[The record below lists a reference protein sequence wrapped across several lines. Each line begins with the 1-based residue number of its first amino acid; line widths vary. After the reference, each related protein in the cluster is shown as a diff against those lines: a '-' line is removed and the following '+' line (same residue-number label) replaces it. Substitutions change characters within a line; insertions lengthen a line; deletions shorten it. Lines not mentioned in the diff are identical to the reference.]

1 MSSDIPNLRFKREPL
16 WLPSRR
22 VLGCDIPPQ
31 TMDWLMDSSS
41 LTQRLI
47 QACPGQF
54 SVQVIDQGYG
64 LPMKNESRWLDMAG
78 GTYGFIRQVR
88 LLCNKVPWVYART
101 VIPVSTL
108 SGRLRRLTRLG
119 NKPLGA
125 LLFAD
130 SGMRRGEMEIARIQH
145 DDQIYQSA
153 LGTNRKAQQ
162 SCDII
167 WGRRS
172 TFYLDYK
179 PLLVSEI
186 FLPGIGPCKPCE
198 RCGAG

>member
-1 MSSDIPNLRFKREPL
+1 
-16 WLPSRR
+16 
-22 VLGCDIPPQ
+22 
-31 TMDWLMDSSS
+31 MDSSS

-47 QACPGQF
+47 QACPGKF

-64 LPMKNESRWLDMAG
+64 LPMKNESRWLDMPG
-78 GTYGFIRQVR
+78 GSYGFIRQVR
-88 LLCNKVPWVYART
+88 LLCNKTPWVFART
-101 VIPVSTL
+101 VIPVATL
-108 SGRLRRLTRLG
+108 SGRLRQLTRLG

-125 LLFAD
+125 FLFAD
-130 SGMRRGEMEIARIQH
+130 NGMRRGEMEIARIRH

-153 LGTNRKAQQ
+153 LGTKGANQKGQKNHAA
-162 SCDII
+162 I

-186 FLPGIGPCKPCE
+186 FLPGIGL
-198 RCGAG
+198 CG